1 MGVEK
6 SQLVRLHKLEAFSD
20 ISEVGEVPLNRRL
33 VKHGHLKQPSELTY
47 PGEAVRDDPCCSGQQ
62 QASSLLVECD
72 LFLAERAEQ
81 LLLEP
86 VIYALF
92 VELVAAAQRLHHL
105 ARLHVVQADCAGLA
119 SSLRLRVRGL
129 LVRATGRRPGL
140 LVLEAVYGVDDLAHL
155 LGRRHGVSVL
165 VELLALLVLH
175 LLAVLVV
182 ELCRLLLGC
191 HGGVHLHVELARVE
205 AGEVLWHSVEHELA
219 GVGCTTIAT
228 APTREGEVAV
238 LALER
243 LPVER
248 HLNGRVALK
257 LAYLLED
264 VVDVARDHRQVDEWL
279 ALSSVLLLLLLL
291 LLLLGGV
298 AVCLLLRGL
307 AAQLGG
313 HLHYVAD
320 VTQTGYTV
328 QNLVDVDILVP
339 VMLRVLASL
348 PLPLVVS
355 CTATALLLLALPLLL
370 PLALALLDLLL
381 LCLLL
386 AGLSLLSAQLVLESL
401 DLGLALLVKLLPHS
415 LSLGLALE
423 LRELLVQDLEVRAE
437 VLNLVLVLNRR
448 TVVFID
454 PDQVC
459 RLIGV
464 LPAPALVA
472 SVLACHLRAGAA
484 TAAFLIITTLLATCV
499 LRLERPGVL
508 LPLALQPRLAELVLT
523 RLPLALLVTVR
534 LIALLIVEIVLAFVF
549 HDTVFE
555 DLDTVAFIGVLVLVE
570 LVFFFLLGHLVIRL
584 TCNVD
589 AARLHAKALSA
600 LPLRPAAKHMV
611 DVLTLVLHACGQ
623 GGKLLL
629 LLQVLHGRCLLLELI
644 LTLHV
649 RGDSLRLPVLT
660 ARRRHLLSGRLLPLR
675 RLRLTGTLVLLAVEE
690 LVADAKV
697 LLDRVHD
704 VREAIIVA
712 IDLDDAGDERVDP
725 VVVPDHLD
733 VADDAVGGDL
743 AAGVLREDLV
753 VVARDVEVRDGVAR
767 ADLDLAVVASQVDGV
782 GRLGQ
787 SHAHAVVG
795 NVDRVVRRV
804 LLLLGSAATAGHAV
818 VASRA
823 LRLLALE
830 VHVTRR
836 HSCLPEGRSELL
848 REIY

>member
-1 MGVEK
+1 M
-6 SQLVRLHKLEAFSD
+6 
-20 ISEVGEVPLNRRL
+20 
-33 VKHGHLKQPSELTY
+33 
-47 PGEAVRDDPCCSGQQ
+47 
-62 QASSLLVECD
+62 
-72 LFLAERAEQ
+72 
-81 LLLEP
+81 
-86 VIYALF
+86 
-92 VELVAAAQRLHHL
+92 
-105 ARLHVVQADCAGLA
+105 
-119 SSLRLRVRGL
+119 
-129 LVRATGRRPGL
+129 
-140 LVLEAVYGVDDLAHL
+140 
-155 LGRRHGVSVL
+155 
-165 VELLALLVLH
+165 
-175 LLAVLVV
+175 
-182 ELCRLLLGC
+182 
-191 HGGVHLHVELARVE
+191 
-205 AGEVLWHSVEHELA
+205 
-219 GVGCTTIAT
+219 
-228 APTREGEVAV
+228 
-238 LALER
+238 
-243 LPVER
+243 
-248 HLNGRVALK
+248 
-257 LAYLLED
+257 
-264 VVDVARDHRQVDEWL
+264 
-279 ALSSVLLLLLLL
+279 
-291 LLLLGGV
+291 
-298 AVCLLLRGL
+298 CLLLRGL

-313 HLHYVAD
+313 HLQYVAD

-355 CTATALLLLALPLLL
+355 CTATALLLLAFPLLL

-401 DLGLALLVKLLPHS
+401 DLGLALLVKLLPQS

-523 RLPLALLVTVR
+523 RLPLALLVTVW
-534 LIALLIVEIVLAFVF
+534 LIALLIVEVVLAFVF

-555 DLDTVAFIGVLVLVE
+555 DLDTVAFIGALVLVE
-570 LVFFFLLGHLVIRL
+570 LVFFFLLGLLVIRL

-589 AARLHAKALSA
+589 AARLDAKAFSA

-611 DVLTLVLHACGQ
+611 DVLTLVLHASGQ

-629 LLQVLHGRCLLLELI
+629 LLQVLLYSSGRCLLLELI
-644 LTLHV
+644 LTWHV